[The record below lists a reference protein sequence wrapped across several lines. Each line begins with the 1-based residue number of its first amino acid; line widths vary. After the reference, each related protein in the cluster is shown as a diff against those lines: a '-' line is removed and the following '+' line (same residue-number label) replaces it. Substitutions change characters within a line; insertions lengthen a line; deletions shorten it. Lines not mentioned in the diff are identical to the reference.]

1 MHFQFPRT
9 WYEADLSGLVDSL
22 PGLTGFPSVIQRA
35 SRLAKEPQTSAS
47 DLAAVIGDDPLLA
60 AGILRL
66 ANSPPSGPAHRVSSL
81 RECVVALGFSA
92 VRSLGIVIIATN
104 MLRGADSLLFRYGDF
119 WMHSLCT
126 ALLAQ
131 RLSRSIGISA
141 ADDAFAAG
149 FLHDI
154 GKAILHQFAR
164 DPFTHV
170 LSVQQEREALD
181 PEIESRFL
189 NTTHMQ
195 IGCLLAEK
203 WHLPACLCDAIDHH
217 HGTSDPG
224 AEPAFTAIC
233 SISDYLCSI
242 HGAGSLPSV
251 GCPPRPEL
259 HFPNLAC
266 DSKAV
271 RAVEA
276 KFEHIRKEA
285 QAFLAAI
292 QGAVPPVVQVEGS
305 RVHTH
310 SPLPWHRRT

>member
-1 MHFQFPRT
+1 MDRQFPHT
-9 WYEADLSGLVDSL
+9 GYEADLSGLVDSV
-22 PGLTGFPSVIQRA
+22 PGLTCFPPVIQKA

-47 DLAAVIGDDPLLA
+47 DLAAVIRDDPLLA

-66 ANSPPSGPAHRVSSL
+66 ANSPPSGRARRVSSL
-81 RECVVALGFSA
+81 REGVLALGFSA
-92 VRSLGIVIIATN
+92 IRSLGIVIAAVN
-104 MLRGADSLLFRYGDF
+104 MLRGADSHLFRYGDF

-141 ADDAFAAG
+141 SDDAFAAG
-149 FLHDI
+149 FLHDT

-170 LSVQQEREALD
+170 LSVQHERGVLD
-181 PEIESRFL
+181 PEIERRFL
-189 NTTHMQ
+189 NTTHVQ
-195 IGCLLAEK
+195 IGCRLAEK

-217 HGTSDPG
+217 HGTSDAGP
-224 AEPAFTAIC
+224 EPAITAIC

-242 HGAGSLPSV
+242 RGVGSLPSV

-259 HFPNLAC
+259 RFPNLPY

-271 RAVEA
+271 LAVEE
-276 KFEHIRKEA
+276 KFADIRNEA
-285 QAFLAAI
+285 QAFLTAI
-292 QGAVPPVVQVEGS
+292 QGAVPPAVQVEGS

-310 SPLPWHRRT
+310 SPLSWHRCT